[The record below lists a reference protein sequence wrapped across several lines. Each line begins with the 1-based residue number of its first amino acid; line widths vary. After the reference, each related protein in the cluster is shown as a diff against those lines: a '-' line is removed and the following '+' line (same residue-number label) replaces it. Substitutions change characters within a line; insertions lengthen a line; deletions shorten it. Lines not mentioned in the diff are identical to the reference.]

1 MREGLRRAVSATP
14 LRHSIAEWP
23 LWTAEVLSYVEIFG
37 QGLPNPAPDRMDS
50 ASCSRVASVLLH
62 RDALAA
68 AAAAEGLCAGDTRAC
83 VPKSARA
90 LTAPQL
96 FILHCPFRSLWLI
109 RFFFSFLFFI
119 CGRLM
124 LRYLRINSAVLSEE
138 RILQQLQ
145 ALP

>member
-1 MREGLRRAVSATP
+1 
-14 LRHSIAEWP
+14 
-23 LWTAEVLSYVEIFG
+23 VEIFG

-62 RDALAA
+62 RNALAA

-96 FILHCPFRSLWLI
+96 FILHSPFRSTTV
-109 RFFFSFLFFI
+109 FFSFLLFI

-124 LRYLRINSAVLSEE
+124 LRYLRMNSAVLSEE

-145 ALP
+145 ALPLYWQMRYHYYSFRPSFSRPTASFF